1 MQPTYRDNAENCEEL
16 AREANGPNRNRL
28 QRLAK
33 GWRALAET
41 QDWLDGRMPPVGL
54 WLSKE
59 PQDQVPRETPLDD
72 PRQKT
77 DWPNTKQS
85 DEPWRG
91 NPETGQL
98 SPDRPKPD
106 LEKGQESNTH

>member
-16 AREANGPNRNRL
+16 AQGASGPNRNRL
-28 QRLAK
+28 HRLAK

-41 QDWLDGRMPPVGL
+41 QDWLDGRMPPVGI
-54 WLSKE
+54 WLSEE
-59 PQDQVPRETPLDD
+59 PGDQVPRQTPPDD

-85 DEPWRG
+85 DEPWKG
-91 NPETGQL
+91 NTEKEQL
-98 SPDRPKPD
+98 NPDRPKPD
-106 LEKGQESNTH
+106 LEKWQESSTH

>member
-16 AREANGPNRNRL
+16 AQGASGPNRNRL
-28 QRLAK
+28 HRLAK

-41 QDWLDGRMPPVGL
+41 QDWLDGRMPPVGI
-54 WLSKE
+54 WLSE
-59 PQDQVPRETPLDD
+59 QPHDHD

-77 DWPNTKQS
+77 DWPNTRQS
-85 DEPWRG
+85 DEPWKG
-91 NPETGQL
+91 NPEKDQL

-106 LEKGQESNTH
+106 LEKWQESKTH

>member
-1 MQPTYRDNAENCEEL
+1 MRPTYRDNAENCEEL
-16 AREANGPNRNRL
+16 ALEADGPDRNRL

-41 QDWLDGRMPPVGL
+41 QDWLDGRMPPVGI
-54 WLSKE
+54 WLSEE
-59 PQDQVPRETPLDD
+59 PHDRDPRETPLDD

-77 DWPNTKQS
+77 DRPTTRQS
-85 DEPWRG
+85 DEPWKG
-91 NPETGQL
+91 NPEKDQL

-106 LEKGQESNTH
+106 LEKWESNTH